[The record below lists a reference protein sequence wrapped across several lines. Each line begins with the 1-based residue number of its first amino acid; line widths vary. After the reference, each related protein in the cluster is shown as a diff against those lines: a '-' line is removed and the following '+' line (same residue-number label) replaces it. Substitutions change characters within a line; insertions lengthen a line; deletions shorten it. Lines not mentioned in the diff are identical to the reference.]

1 MDKLKCYMVSDN
13 DKSVVVFA
21 ASAGKAR
28 YAASCS
34 GEFDFAYSTDW
45 MYLCVRRVREGDSEY
60 RGHEFMDWFDPQ
72 DRLFMVK
79 ELNFACTDETDLA
92 CGSCPALE
100 FCMRRDEWEES
111 QDEA

>member
-13 DKSVVVFA
+13 DKSVIVFA

-34 GEFDFAYSTDW
+34 EEFDFAYSTDW
-45 MYLCVRRVREGDSEY
+45 MHLSVCRVREGDNEY

-72 DRLFMVK
+72 DRIFMVK
-79 ELNFACTDETDLA
+79 ELNFACTDETDLD

-100 FCMRRDEWEES
+100 FCRRKDEWEEL
-111 QDEA
+111 QNEA